1 MTLRKVNFN
10 VPVIDVTGE
19 PIQDGTE
26 TLNVKTIISRT
37 LAQVKADDK
46 VMERWELARKIYT
59 STGEIEIT
67 PSQKLLIENA
77 VKESTLVTFAAAQIM
92 SLIN

>member
-10 VPVIDVTGE
+10 IPVIDVTGE

-26 TLNVKTIISRT
+26 ILNVKTIISRT

-59 STGEIEIT
+59 STEEIEIT
-67 PSQKLLIENA
+67 PSQKLLIESA
-77 VKESTLVTFAAAQIM
+77 VKEGSLATFAAAQIM

>member
-46 VMERWELARKIYT
+46 VMERWELATKIYKAE
-59 STGEIEIT
+59 GEIDIT
-67 PSQKLLIENA
+67 PSQKLLIESA
-77 VKESTLVTFAAAQIM
+77 VKESSLATFAAAQI
-92 SLIN
+92 LNLFH